1 MSYKGRIIGA
11 IIGFLFG
18 SLIGCLIGFL
28 IGFYLYD
35 KPKIEALR
43 RYGYT
48 SRPHFKS
55 YTNKIIS
62 AQDFIEITFNLA
74 GYIARGAGVIN
85 KDHINKA
92 SEIMNAMG
100 LEGSMRTLAIDAF
113 NVGKD
118 LNFKLDSSIDNLK
131 SKGRL
136 TTELISY
143 LIEIQV
149 QIALSD
155 GTLEQEEKD
164 RLVLIGSY
172 FNISALEMER
182 LIRIRVAEMQFAQ
195 FARAFSQGSYQ
206 NGENSYNGSSNYNTS
221 SVGEHE
227 LKQAY
232 EILGVDENASFED
245 VKKAHKRLM
254 FKYHPDRLAS
264 QGLPPEMVKVYT
276 QKAKDI
282 QVAFDVIKRYKGWQ

>member
-11 IIGFLFG
+11 ILGFIFG
-18 SLIGCLIGFL
+18 NLVGGLIGFL
-28 IGFYLYD
+28 LGYYLYD
-35 KPKIEALR
+35 KPKMAALR

-48 SRPHFKS
+48 SKPRFQS
-55 YTNKIIS
+55 YTNKMIE
-62 AQDFIEITFNLA
+62 AKDFIEITFNLA

-100 LEGSMRTLAIDAF
+100 LEGSMRNFAIDAF

-118 LNFKLDSSIDNLK
+118 QDFKLDVAIDTLK
-131 SKGRL
+131 SKGSL

-164 RLVLIGSY
+164 RLILIGSY
-172 FNISALEMER
+172 FNISTFEMER

-206 NGENSYNGSSNYNTS
+206 NGENSSNGSSSYQRE
-221 SVGEHE
+221 SVGKNE
-227 LKQAY
+227 LQQAY